1 MCYSSH
7 SNPTIQFY
15 RQSNVDCKNILHSL
29 KVILHRI
36 YIHFGFV
43 EIEIVRHISELHKIL
58 SEKKTLFELYS
69 FTSHSTEII
78 RIHICIHMTIS

>member
-1 MCYSSH
+1 MCYSNH

-36 YIHFGFV
+36 YIHFSLK
-43 EIEIVRHISELHKIL
+43 EIEIVWHISELHKIL
-58 SEKKTLFELYS
+58 SEKKNAVP
-69 FTSHSTEII
+69 II
-78 RIHICIHMTIS
+78 QFYISQHRNN